1 MGMIKIPRKALDKF
15 TKNYQ
20 EIFKSGNLAE
30 GEWNNNIGEWAKSYT
45 NAGYALPVSSNGAGL
60 FAVLSVLRRYKN
72 YKKIF
77 IQSNTMY
84 GVKTIANSSGLQ
96 LCGYVNCSLDN
107 MLMPTCKDL
116 SKFVEKL
123 EKPSET
129 VFLLTHI
136 GGWVNPDINKI
147 MDLCNSLGIAVVED
161 CAHSLGA
168 TLNGEHTGL
177 FGVAGVYSLYA
188 TKAIPAGEGGIV
200 VSNDKEIGEL
210 VSKFSIYDRFEQE
223 LDIGVNIR
231 MSELNALL
239 SFSVLEC
246 VEEII
251 ESKTNIAY
259 RYIDACDNAG
269 IKYIHPKS
277 NNQRSNLYKFIVI
290 KGSSHDYEK
299 ISMRTSSVY
308 DYTLGDD
315 PTNIVGNHICL
326 PIWYQLEEE
335 KINAVINEI
344 NSITL

>member
-1 MGMIKIPRKALDKF
+1 
-15 TKNYQ
+15 
-20 EIFKSGNLAE
+20 
-30 GEWNNNIGEWAKSYT
+30 
-45 NAGYALPVSSNGAGL
+45 
-60 FAVLSVLRRYKN
+60 
-72 YKKIF
+72 
-77 IQSNTMY
+77 
-84 GVKTIANSSGLQ
+84 
-96 LCGYVNCSLDN
+96 
-107 MLMPTCKDL
+107 MPTCKDL

-239 SFSVLEC
+239 SF
-246 VEEII
+246 
-251 ESKTNIAY
+251 
-259 RYIDACDNAG
+259 R
-269 IKYIHPKS
+269 
-277 NNQRSNLYKFIVI
+277 
-290 KGSSHDYEK
+290 
-299 ISMRTSSVY
+299 
-308 DYTLGDD
+308 
-315 PTNIVGNHICL
+315 
-326 PIWYQLEEE
+326 
-335 KINAVINEI
+335 
-344 NSITL
+344 